1 MRIHIVQKGD
11 TLWKLANKYDVE
23 PEQIQSA
30 NPNVVNPEMLMPG
43 MKLKVPTGTVV
54 VRKEKTETNK
64 QLTSQKQKETIPKKE
79 SVQPLKK
86 SEIKAQEI
94 KKTKPE
100 IQMPS
105 PPQSNKKGPTFEQ
118 QKPMQQSNE
127 LLPLPPKPPCAPCQ
141 GKQQSFSMPT
151 NGGFAQQN
159 AQVQQWMQ
167 SPPPNANMQPMQM
180 TNQQQGN
187 YQQYDPYSVK
197 QQPSFNGDHNYNHN
211 FSQNNPFMPNQQEF
225 NPYQQNNTHQN
236 QQFTFP
242 QQHQQQQY
250 MPNQQPNYAAQSNW
264 PAMPMDSS
272 QAETG
277 FASQNMNNYGTQPQE
292 HNYHQQ
298 NLLYGQS
305 NQGYQSQQMN
315 MPMHQHQQSF
325 NSQAQIPQQQSYSM
339 VHNQAPRMMT
349 HNAMYQQ
356 GMNSIEPMMQEYE
369 PRQQVNA
376 YEEKD
381 SQE

>member
-23 PEQIQSA
+23 PEEIQSA

-43 MKLKVPTGTVV
+43 MKLKVPTGTVA

-64 QLTSQKQKETIPKKE
+64 QSTYQKQKETIPKKE

-86 SEIKAQEI
+86 PEIKAQEI

-100 IQMPS
+100 TPMPS
-105 PPQSNKKGPTFEQ
+105 YPQSNKTGPTFEQQ
-118 QKPMQQSNE
+118 QKPMQQSND

-159 AQVQQWMQ
+159 AQMQQWMQ
-167 SPPPNANMQPMQM
+167 APPPNANMQPMQL
-180 TNQQQGN
+180 TNQHQGN
-187 YQQYDPYSVK
+187 YQQYDPYSV
-197 QQPSFNGDHNYNHN
+197 QQQSFNGDHNYNHN
-211 FSQNNPFMPNQQEF
+211 FSQNNQFMPNQQDF
-225 NPYQQNNTHQN
+225 NPYQQNHTHQN

-242 QQHQQQQY
+242 QQQQQY
-250 MPNQQPNYAAQSNW
+250 MPNQQPNYSAQSNW
-264 PAMPMDSS
+264 PAMPMSSS
-272 QAETG
+272 QAESE
-277 FASQNMNNYGTQPQE
+277 FMPQNMNNYGAQPQE
-292 HNYHQQ
+292 LNYQQQ

-305 NQGYQSQQMN
+305 NQGYHQQMN
-315 MPMHQHQQSF
+315 IPMHQQF
-325 NSQAQIPQQQSYSM
+325 NRQAQIPQQQPYSM
-339 VHNQAPRMMT
+339 AHNQAPRMKT

-356 GMNSIEPMMQEYE
+356 GMNSNDPIMQEYE